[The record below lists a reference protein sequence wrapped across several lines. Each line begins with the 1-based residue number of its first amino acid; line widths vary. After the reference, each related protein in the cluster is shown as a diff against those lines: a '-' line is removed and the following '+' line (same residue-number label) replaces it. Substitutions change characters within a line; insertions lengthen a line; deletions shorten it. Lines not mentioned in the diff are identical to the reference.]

1 MTVGVQPHPV
11 TVLFISP
18 FEMAHPVTQR
28 LKSVRGQLFPNRRNL
43 TIKKCASNLVQLTAH
58 THLTGQGLER
68 RKYNSQDTLICYFH
82 MLFFFFPFFIPSEAQ
97 PVNAASGPPVY

>member
-1 MTVGVQPHPV
+1 MALGVQPHPV

-43 TIKKCASNLVQLTAH
+43 TIKKCTGNLIQLTAH
-58 THLTGQGLER
+58 THLTGQGLGR
-68 RKYNSQDTLICYFH
+68 RKYISYTSPIHL
-82 MLFFFFPFFIPSEAQ
+82 LFPYALFLFIPPSYPLKLSQ
-97 PVNAASGPPVY
+97 